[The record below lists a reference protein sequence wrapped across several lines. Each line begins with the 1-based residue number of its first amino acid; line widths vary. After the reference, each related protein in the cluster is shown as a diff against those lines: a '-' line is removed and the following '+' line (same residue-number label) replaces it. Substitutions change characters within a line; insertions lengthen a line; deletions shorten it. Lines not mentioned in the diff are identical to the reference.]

1 MLNLSLP
8 KARHERVGVRA
19 SPLGRCLNQDLHD
32 LRIFKMMEI
41 PNPANPFVLIIL
53 IGLTQS
59 SKNPLPLRGRV
70 RVGVKSSTA

>member
-1 MLNLSLP
+1 
-8 KARHERVGVRA
+8 
-19 SPLGRCLNQDLHD
+19 
-32 LRIFKMMEI
+32 MMEI
-41 PNPANPFVLIIL
+41 PDPANPFILIIL